1 MAKRV
6 SKNQRTNR
14 IQNSQGKDMAK
25 IVTAVKKENGHYSFR
40 QKMVPVDEVQ
50 DELKAARS

>member
-6 SKNQRTNR
+6 SKNQRTDR
-14 IQNSQGKDMAK
+14 IQNAQGKDMAK
-25 IVTAVKKENGHYSFR
+25 IVAAVKKENGHYSFR

>member
-6 SKNQRTNR
+6 SKNQRTGR
-14 IQNSQGKDMAK
+14 VQNNQGKPMAK
-25 IVTAVKKENGHYSFR
+25 IVAAVKKDNGHYSFR

>member
-50 DELKAARS
+50 DELKAARN